1 MKKLK
6 RFCLVIL
13 IASVVCCAA
22 VLINSSNRHTIQ
34 EAMAAHYG
42 TEQSQEVYSTVQAEI
57 ANYIIQ
63 YGVMTDSWVIKKD
76 PTFDDGM
83 MYLDATLTNGTV
95 LNVIYNDTTGE
106 CDVEED
112 NSVIVST
119 ES

>member
-6 RFCLVIL
+6 RFCFVIL

-22 VLINSSNRHTIQ
+22 VLINSSRKHTVQ
-34 EAMAAHYG
+34 EALASHYG
-42 TEQSQEVYSTVQAEI
+42 SEQSQEVYSTVQAEI

-63 YGVMTDSWVIKKD
+63 YGVMTDSWVIEED
-76 PTFDDGM
+76 PTFEGDIM
-83 MYLDATLTNGTV
+83 CLDATLTNGTV
-95 LNVIYNDTTGE
+95 LNVTYDDTTGE

-112 NSVIVST
+112 NSVIAST

>member
-22 VLINSSNRHTIQ
+22 VLINSSRKHTIQ
-34 EAMAAHYG
+34 EAMTAHYG
-42 TEQSQEVYSTVQAEI
+42 TDKSQDVYSTVQAEI

-63 YGVMTDSWVIKKD
+63 YDVVTDSWVIEKD
-76 PTFDDGM
+76 PVFDGGM

-112 NSVIVST
+112 NRSIVGT
-119 ES
+119 EY

>member
-22 VLINSSNRHTIQ
+22 VLINSSNKHTIQ

-57 ANYIIQ
+57 ANILEEQDMKKLKRFCIQTYICLQ
-63 YGVMTDSWVIKKD
+63 
-76 PTFDDGM
+76 
-83 MYLDATLTNGTV
+83 TLHEIG
-95 LNVIYNDTTGE
+95 YE
-106 CDVEED
+106 K
-112 NSVIVST
+112 
-119 ES
+119 

>member
-22 VLINSSNRHTIQ
+22 VLINSSHKHTIQ
-34 EAMAAHYG
+34 EAMIAHYG
-42 TEQSQEVYSTVQAEI
+42 TDKSQDVYSTVQAEI

-63 YGVMTDSWVIKKD
+63 YDVVTDSWVIEKD
-76 PTFDDGM
+76 PVFDGGM

-95 LNVIYNDTTGE
+95 LNVIYNGTTGE

-112 NSVIVST
+112 NRGIVGT